1 MGRRK
6 TLDVNETLSQE
17 TPEVQEELLEEIINP
32 EDNQENQVEPGEE
45 QKEEMNNLSIEEE
58 KVENFEPGEIVR
70 LKPDVKFDLLGRRIH
85 AGLKGYNYRILSV
98 RVDGMLVIECL
109 THCFT
114 VQPTDVDKI

>member
-17 TPEVQEELLEEIINP
+17 TPKVQEKLLEEIINP

>member
-17 TPEVQEELLEEIINP
+17 TPKVQEELLEEIINP
-32 EDNQENQVEPGEE
+32 EDNQENQVEPGKE

-58 KVENFEPGEIVR
+58 KVENFEPGDTVR

>member
-17 TPEVQEELLEEIINP
+17 NNKVQEELLEEIINP

>member
-17 TPEVQEELLEEIINP
+17 TPKVQEKLLEEIINP
-32 EDNQENQVEPGEE
+32 EDNQENQVEPGKE

-114 VQPTDVDKI
+114 VQPIDVDKV

>member
-17 TPEVQEELLEEIINP
+17 TPKVQEKLLEEIINP
-32 EDNQENQVEPGEE
+32 EDNQENQVEPGKE

>member
-17 TPEVQEELLEEIINP
+17 TPKVQEELLEEIINP
-32 EDNQENQVEPGEE
+32 EDNQENQVEPGKE

>member
-17 TPEVQEELLEEIINP
+17 QPKVQEDVKLH
-32 EDNQENQVEPGEE
+32 
-45 QKEEMNNLSIEEE
+45 S
-58 KVENFEPGEIVR
+58 
-70 LKPDVKFDLLGRRIH
+70 DVKFDLLGRRIH
-85 AGLKGYNYRILSV
+85 AGIRNYNYRVLSI

>member
-17 TPEVQEELLEEIINP
+17 NDKVQEELLEEIINP
-32 EDNQENQVEPGEE
+32 EDNQENQVEPGKE

>member
-17 TPEVQEELLEEIINP
+17 TPKVQEKLLEEIINP

-58 KVENFEPGEIVR
+58 KVENFEPGEIVK
-70 LKPDVKFDLLGRRIH
+70 LKPNVKFDLLGRRIH

>member
-17 TPEVQEELLEEIINP
+17 TPKVQEELLEEIINP